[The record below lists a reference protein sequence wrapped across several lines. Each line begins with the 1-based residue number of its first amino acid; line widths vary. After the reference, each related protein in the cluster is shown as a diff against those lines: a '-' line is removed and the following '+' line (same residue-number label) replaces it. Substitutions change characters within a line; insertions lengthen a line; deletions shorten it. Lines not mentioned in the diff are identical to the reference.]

1 MALIIGVVVMVMVLV
16 ELIEHHERH
25 SILITILAIIGGIFM
40 GVMDFTGSTDIIK
53 NKMKNRD

>member
-1 MALIIGVVVMVMVLV
+1 MIMVLV